1 MARFFQ
7 HLEPGD
13 NIGKITRLKYIDDIS
28 DDELILYYFEDGSKC
43 SSEFISFVDDDFD
56 PMQAKK
62 KVMAEITGPNNPW
75 VIERHEIVPDEDRI
89 IVGAD
94 GVRYQAPDPT
104 TKFAGS
110 LGAQTTSVAEEAKSG
125 IRIEVHPPRKVAR
138 FTQEPD
144 NAYLL
149 SEHPNLE
156 LNVKSS
162 VDMKKP
168 VTVAKNNKPEYIQT
182 IDVTDVSMKNEITN
196 FDNEFDVDDS
206 TSLNE
211 IPQQIRSQQ
220 LPQPQPRPEIHLP
233 VSGLPINTLSANNLL
248 IDFDKI
254 KNDEITFI
262 IDNKTYRLEPEEVK
276 KRLTVSSNDY
286 EEALKQSSSMNLS
299 NIMDNEDVLIKN
311 MIDKSKKN
319 KCKITM
325 SLALDI
331 PPQEVYD
338 TIKVVYEEGMA
349 EQFVRSLTARYLSQD
364 NMLSSISDGLKA
376 YYEKHSA
383 SVKKEN

>member
-75 VIERHEIVPDEDRI
+75 IIERHEIVPDEDRI

-162 VDMKKP
+162 VDVKKP
-168 VTVAKNNKPEYIQT
+168 VTVAKNNKPEHIQAM
-182 IDVTDVSMKNEITN
+182 DVTNVSMKNEITN

-211 IPQQIRSQQ
+211 TPQQIKSQQ
-220 LPQPQPRPEIHLP
+220 LPQPQPRPEIHFP

-262 IDNKTYRLEPEEVK
+262 IDNKTYRLDPEEVK

>member
-168 VTVAKNNKPEYIQT
+168 VTVAKNNKPEHIQT
-182 IDVTDVSMKNEITN
+182 MDVTNVSIKNEITN

-211 IPQQIRSQQ
+211 TQQQIRSQQ
-220 LPQPQPRPEIHLP
+220 LPQPQPRPEIHFP

-262 IDNKTYRLEPEEVK
+262 IDNKTYRLNPEEVK

>member
-1 MARFFQ
+1 
-7 HLEPGD
+7 
-13 NIGKITRLKYIDDIS
+13 
-28 DDELILYYFEDGSKC
+28 
-43 SSEFISFVDDDFD
+43 
-56 PMQAKK
+56 
-62 KVMAEITGPNNPW
+62 MAEITGPNNPW

-168 VTVAKNNKPEYIQT
+168 VTVAKNNKPEHIQAM
-182 IDVTDVSMKNEITN
+182 DVTNVSMKNEITN
-196 FDNEFDVDDS
+196 FDNEFDIDDS

-220 LPQPQPRPEIHLP
+220 LPQPQPRPEIHFP

-262 IDNKTYRLEPEEVK
+262 IDNKTYRLDPEEVK

-338 TIKVVYEEGMA
+338 TIKVVYEEGMT

>member
-168 VTVAKNNKPEYIQT
+168 VTVAKNNKPEHIQT

-220 LPQPQPRPEIHLP
+220 LPQPQPRPEIHFP

>member
-168 VTVAKNNKPEYIQT
+168 VTVAKNNKPEHIQAM
-182 IDVTDVSMKNEITN
+182 DVTNVSMKNEITN

-233 VSGLPINTLSANNLL
+233 VSGLPINTLSANNFL

-262 IDNKTYRLEPEEVK
+262 IDNKTYRLDPEEVK

-383 SVKKEN
+383 SVKNEN

>member
-28 DDELILYYFEDGSKC
+28 DDELILFYFEDGTKC
-43 SSEFISFVDDDFD
+43 SQEFISFIDDEND
-56 PMQAKK
+56 PMKAK
-62 KVMAEITGPNNPW
+62 KVMAEITGPTNPW
-75 VIERHEIVPDEDRI
+75 IIERHEIIPDEDRI

-104 TKFAGS
+104 TKFAGGP
-110 LGAQTTSVAEEAKSG
+110 GAQNTSVAEEAKSG

-144 NAYLL
+144 DAYLL
-149 SEHPNLE
+149 SEHPALE
-156 LNVKSS
+156 LGEKPS
-162 VDMKKP
+162 VDTKKP
-168 VTVAKNNKPEYIQT
+168 LKVAKNSTPVHTEE
-182 IDVTDVSMKNEITN
+182 IDKTDVSKKNEITN
-196 FDNEFDVDDS
+196 FDSEFDIDDNIS
-206 TSLNE
+206 PVE
-211 IPQQIRSQQ
+211 IPQQVKSQ
-220 LPQPQPRPEIHLP
+220 PQPQPRPEIHIP
-233 VSGLPINTLSANNLL
+233 HHNEVNVLSANNLF

-254 KNDEITFI
+254 KKDEITFI
-262 IDNKTYRLEPEEVK
+262 IDNKTYRLNPEEMK
-276 KRLTVSSNDY
+276 KRLVVSSSDY
-286 EEALKQSSSMNLS
+286 EEALKQNSSMNLS
-299 NIMDNEDVLIKN
+299 NIMENEDVLIKN

>member
-125 IRIEVHPPRKVAR
+125 IRIEIHPPRKVAR
-138 FTQEPD
+138 FAQEPD
-144 NAYLL
+144 DAYLL

-168 VTVAKNNKPEYIQT
+168 VTVAKNNKPEYIQAM
-182 IDVTDVSMKNEITN
+182 DVTNVSMKNEITN

-206 TSLNE
+206 ISPNE
-211 IPQQIRSQQ
+211 PPQQIRSQQ
-220 LPQPQPRPEIHLP
+220 LPQPQPRPEIHFP

-262 IDNKTYRLEPEEVK
+262 IDNKTYRLDPEEVK